1 MTFKMTLLTDLD
13 LQLLASLE
21 VVGDVDG
28 EGLCPGQSQG
38 VGGLSPHVLERNNAH
53 PHQVTTVDPLI
64 ALRDHRLDALSVV

>member
-21 VVGDVDG
+21 VVRDVDG